1 MTRILV
7 AMEREAESL
16 GLPCELTGM
25 GVILFIALSVFFTV
39 ALVVAS
45 KDTSDMNTRLDDEDQ
60 LRYLEE
66 WARKK
71 KRRSK

>member
-1 MTRILV
+1 MVI
-7 AMEREAESL
+7 
-16 GLPCELTGM
+16 M

-60 LRYLEE
+60 MRYLEE

>member
-1 MTRILV
+1 MV
-7 AMEREAESL
+7 V
-16 GLPCELTGM
+16 M
-25 GVILFIALSVFFTV
+25 GVILFIALSVFFTL

-66 WARKK
+66 WAKSTPSASSSSAMKLKK
-71 KRRSK
+71 SKRSIR